1 MLIKF
6 IFAIVILSGCAHI
19 FPQKQMVETNK
30 SSVPSWIGIPLGM
43 LHWEEDH
50 IIFVTSRKNLR
61 ELELG
66 VLQTEHYAYVSFSRA
81 IFLKLL
87 REIKNNLVP
96 LRHFSGNSDF
106 WNTLYKILDREIRAI
121 VFKEVLIDDIYYRKW
136 NDSNPKIKE
145 HTEVLVLSRMKVA
158 NWLKIRQNIKV
169 RLLRSHD
176 KILKVIGRQL

>member
-1 MLIKF
+1 M
-6 IFAIVILSGCAHI
+6 
-19 FPQKQMVETNK
+19 
-30 SSVPSWIGIPLGM
+30 
-43 LHWEEDH
+43 
-50 IIFVTSRKNLR
+50 
-61 ELELG
+61 
-66 VLQTEHYAYVSFSRA
+66 
-81 IFLKLL
+81 
-87 REIKNNLVP
+87 
-96 LRHFSGNSDF
+96 RHFSGNSDF